1 MKQQLKT
8 ERKKL
13 RADIDSLENRVK
25 WANIAGMPAIVT
37 LGGVMLAMSRRKREA
52 AR

>member
-25 WANIAGMPAIVT
+25 WANIAGMPAVVT
-37 LGGVMLAMSRRKREA
+37 VGGILFAMMRRKREA